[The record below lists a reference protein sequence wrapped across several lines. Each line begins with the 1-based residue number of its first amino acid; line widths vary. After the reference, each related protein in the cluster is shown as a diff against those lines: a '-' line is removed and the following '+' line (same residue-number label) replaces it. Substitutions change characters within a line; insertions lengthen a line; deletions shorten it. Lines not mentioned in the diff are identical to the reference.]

1 MCTDV
6 SRTDVQRPDVQ
17 WPDAQWPDV
26 RVRASAPGVVCTQA
40 ALPDDRGTQPMSSGS
55 TLIRT

>member
-1 MCTDV
+1 MC
-6 SRTDVQRPDVQ
+6 TDVQRPDVQ
-17 WPDAQWPDV
+17 WPDVQWPDV
-26 RVRASAPGVVCTQA
+26 RVRASAPGVVCTQV

>member
-1 MCTDV
+1 MCTDVSRTDV
-6 SRTDVQRPDVQ
+6 SRTDVQRPDV
-17 WPDAQWPDV
+17 
-26 RVRASAPGVVCTQA
+26 RVRRRVYAA